1 MKDMLDKILQIEEK
15 YVELGTILSD
25 PDVIAD
31 YEKFR
36 DLSKQ
41 RKAMEETVEVYHQ
54 WKDNMDAIEDAKELL
69 KSESDPEMK
78 QFLHGEIDA
87 NEAKNLEL
95 EERMKVLLLP
105 RDPMDDKD
113 IMLEIRGG
121 AGGDEA
127 NIFAGDLMR
136 MYLRY
141 ADKQGWQSQIL
152 SKTDCEAGGVSEV
165 IISIKGDSI
174 YSKLKYESGV
184 HRVQRVPQTESQ
196 GRVHTS
202 TATVAVMP
210 EVDDVEIELNPNDLE
225 ISTARSGG
233 AGGQN
238 VNKVETAVRVFHK
251 PSGIMIFCTEERS
264 QLQNKE
270 RALQILKAKLY
281 DIETQK
287 QMQEITD
294 LRRSQVGTGDRSER
308 IRTYNFPQGR
318 LTDHRIGQNLNV
330 WTVIDGD
337 LDELINLLME
347 HIGRPNV
354 GKSTLL
360 NTVIGQKIV
369 IATDK
374 AQTTRKRI
382 KGIYT
387 NEEGQIVFIDTP
399 GIHKPL
405 DKLGEFL
412 MDEAKCSIPDA
423 DLILFLVDASEP
435 AGAGDKWIVENL
447 LKKTDIPI
455 IIVLNK
461 VDKLKDPIKKEQ
473 NVLTYK
479 TLFDIN
485 LPTARISAQTGRNID
500 TLISTIM
507 RKLPCGQPIY
517 DEDDLTDESM
527 RSITQEIIREKI
539 LLNTK
544 DEIPHSVAVLIEKY
558 EEKEDIDRRT

>member
-1 MKDMLDKILQIEEK
+1 M
-15 YVELGTILSD
+15 
-25 PDVIAD
+25 
-31 YEKFR
+31 R
-36 DLSKQ
+36 DLYLK
-41 RKAMEETVEVYHQ
+41 KKKNEE
-54 WKDNMDAIEDAKELL
+54 L
-69 KSESDPEMK
+69 S
-78 QFLHGEIDA
+78 
-87 NEAKNLEL
+87 
-95 EERMKVLLLP
+95 ERMKVLLLP

-113 IMLEIRGG
+113 IMLEIRGS

-136 MYLRY
+136 MYLRF
-141 ADKQGWQSQIL
+141 ADKQGWQTQIL
-152 SKTDCEAGGVSEV
+152 SMTECEAGGVSEV

-210 EVDDVEIELNPNDLE
+210 EVDDVEIELNPSDLE

-337 LDELINLLME
+337 LEELINLLIE
-347 HIGRPNV
+347 HD
-354 GKSTLL
+354 
-360 NTVIGQKIV
+360 Q
-369 IATDK
+369 
-374 AQTTRKRI
+374 
-382 KGIYT
+382 
-387 NEEGQIVFIDTP
+387 
-399 GIHKPL
+399 
-405 DKLGEFL
+405 
-412 MDEAKCSIPDA
+412 
-423 DLILFLVDASEP
+423 
-435 AGAGDKWIVENL
+435 
-447 LKKTDIPI
+447 
-455 IIVLNK
+455 
-461 VDKLKDPIKKEQ
+461 KLKLE
-473 NVLTYK
+473 
-479 TLFDIN
+479 
-485 LPTARISAQTGRNID
+485 
-500 TLISTIM
+500 
-507 RKLPCGQPIY
+507 KLAEL
-517 DEDDLTDESM
+517 D
-527 RSITQEIIREKI
+527 
-539 LLNTK
+539 
-544 DEIPHSVAVLIEKY
+544 
-558 EEKEDIDRRT
+558 